1 MIARFKAL
9 SRNLASLELGENGGD
24 RLAGLGDSSVV
35 IVAEECRECSGDFV
49 LCDGG
54 DVGAFAERR
63 GIGAE
68 EGHPDVFRLREFLTV
83 RSPVL
88 PAGAAAVVDGKDE
101 RRGLA
106 VFGHRLNC
114 FPKDPKVVVHAMCS
128 FEILRIAAFMSPIV
142 SFAK

>member
-1 MIARFKAL
+1 LTDRLPGLANKKLRIDNFRFARSLGRNAGEGRRFMIARFKAL
-9 SRNLASLELGENGGD
+9 SRNLACLELGENGGD

-68 EGHPDVFRLREFLTV
+68 EGHPDVFRLRELLTV
-83 RSPVL
+83 
-88 PAGAAAVVDGKDE
+88 
-101 RRGLA
+101 
-106 VFGHRLNC
+106 
-114 FPKDPKVVVHAMCS
+114 
-128 FEILRIAAFMSPIV
+128 
-142 SFAK
+142 